1 MRGLRRVSLVT
12 FAVTVLWQGTARA
25 GCLRGIDMG
34 RVTYRF
40 AVPTLQIAATLPTGT
55 VMATAWVP
63 LRERASTAKACDAPV
78 SETLWHAGHVGRV
91 VQVATDLAGVD
102 IRLVLEPNASAAG
115 APSGQGWNVWPVP
128 STLPLGGVRVELVKS
143 GPIRSG
149 QISRIPDVQYRV
161 TQGVGKQAKQVRRDT
176 LHYGGQVSVEV
187 VGNLLP
193 SGRLS

>member
-1 MRGLRRVSLVT
+1 MCLTLL
-12 FAVTVLWQGTARA
+12 AVMALWQGTARA
-25 GCLRGIDMG
+25 DCLRGMAAEQ
-34 RVTYRF
+34 VTYRF
-40 AVPTLQIAATLPTGT
+40 AVPTVQIAATLPVGT

-63 LRERASTAKACDAPV
+63 LRGRASTAQACGDPV
-78 SETLWHAGHVGRV
+78 SETLWQAGRGGRV

-102 IRLVLEPNASAAG
+102 IRLVLEPNAPAAG
-115 APSGQGWNVWPVP
+115 APSGQGWNVWSVP
-128 STLPLGGVRVELVKS
+128 STLPSGGVRVELLKS

-161 TQGVGKQAKQVRRDT
+161 TQRVGKQSKQVRRDT
-176 LHYGGQVSVEV
+176 LHYGGQVGVDV